1 MAVTAKL
8 RVGKNQGHGTG
19 ATHGLTRLGRPIPKF
34 LGAGAVFRRTA
45 IDSTTSCIFPTSY

>member
-8 RVGKNQGHGTG
+8 RVGKNQGHGT
-19 ATHGLTRLGRPIPKF
+19 GLTRLGRPIPKF